1 MKKQVL
7 FMVVLLAAVGL
18 LAGVAANNAL
28 ATSGNQS
35 PCVDCHAAGGAAPTV
50 ALVTNNG
57 ATVTYSVT
65 DATAHE
71 WAIFIGTTRIAGTQS
86 PGNTGQTGTFTVPAG
101 STFTVYAEYGEP
113 GPATSGSF
121 TATAPGGAS
130 SYTITPTAGANGSI
144 SPATP
149 QSVASGG
156 HIVFTMTPAA
166 GYEVADV
173 LVNGASVG
181 AVASYD
187 ITNVTA
193 NGTISA
199 TFRLAA
205 ATTFSIVPTAGEH
218 GSISPA
224 AEQTVNSGS
233 DATFTITPDKGYYID
248 TLKVDGVAVQP
259 AKSYTFTKVA
269 KDHSIAATF
278 APTPPMCAITAS
290 VAGANGG
297 TILPGLSSFTLP
309 AGAGVTYYFV
319 PDEHFHVDSLLVDGW
334 PVTVDADDDSYTFWS
349 VDSNHTLVVDF
360 APNTWKMTASVSGK
374 GSITP
379 SGTQTVSE
387 GAGVTY
393 TFAATA
399 GNSISDVI
407 VDGVSMGI
415 QTSYTFSDIT
425 ENHTIQAKFVANSAN
440 FTVTPSVD
448 GVGGIITPYLPF
460 TVPSGAGITFY
471 FLPSDGF
478 EVGTVKVDG
487 AAVDPKTYNDDN
499 SYTFDNVTANHAIS
513 VAFVRTPAP
522 AKLATSTT
530 LKASAK
536 TIKRNH
542 YVTLTATL
550 KGGTFTNTTIRFE
563 VKKAGA
569 KSYKLL
575 KAVKV
580 SSTGVAKYRYKV
592 TAKGTRYHRV
602 RFLGNDTYLPAPLK
616 SGIKLVV
623 K

>member
-18 LAGVAANNAL
+18 LAGVAVSNAF
-28 ATSGNQS
+28 AFSGGYGDSCDGCHTS
-35 PCVDCHAAGGAAPTV
+35 GGAAPSVT
-50 ALVTNNG
+50 LSTNNG

-71 WAIFIGTTRIAGTQS
+71 WAAFVGTTRIGGTQD
-86 PGNTGQTGTFTVPAG
+86 PGNTGQTGKFTVPAG
-101 STFTVYAEYGEP
+101 SNFTVYAVYGEP
-113 GPATSGSF
+113 AAGSCGSF
-121 TATAPGGAS
+121 TGTAPGGAS

-156 HIVFTMTPAA
+156 HITFTMTPAA

-173 LVNGASVG
+173 LVNGVSVG
-181 AVASYD
+181 AVTSYD

-205 ATTFSIVPTAGEH
+205 SSTFSIVPTAGEH
-218 GSISPA
+218 GSITPA
-224 AEQTVNSGS
+224 ATQTVNSGS

-248 TLKVDGVAVQP
+248 TLTVDGTAVQP
-259 AKSYTFTKVA
+259 TSSYTFTAVKA
-269 KDHSIAATF
+269 NHTIAATF
-278 APTPPMCAITAS
+278 APSPAMCAITAS
-290 VAGANGG
+290 VVGLNGG
-297 TILPGLSSFTLP
+297 SIVPGISPFTLP
-309 AGAGVTYYFV
+309 LGAGVTYYFV
-319 PDEHFHVDSLLVDGW
+319 PDAHFHVHSVLVDGW
-334 PVTVDADDDSYTFWS
+334 PVTVDPDDDSYTFWS
-349 VDSNHTLVVDF
+349 VDRNHTLSVDF
-360 APNTWKMTASVSGK
+360 APNTWTMTASVSGE

-379 SGTQTVSE
+379 SGAQSVSE

-393 TFAATA
+393 TFAADA
-399 GNSISDVI
+399 GNSLSDVI

-425 ENHTIQAKFVANSAN
+425 EDHTIQAKFVANSAN
-440 FTVTPSVD
+440 YTVTPSVA
-448 GVGGIITPYLPF
+448 GVGGIIIPNLPF

-478 EVGTVKVDG
+478 EVGTVSVDG
-487 AAVDPKTYNDDN
+487 APVDPKTYNDDN
-499 SYTFDNVTANHAIS
+499 SYTFDNVTANHSIS
-513 VAFVRTPAP
+513 VAFVRTPVP
-522 AKLATSTT
+522 TSTT

-580 SSTGVAKYRYKV
+580 SSTGVAKYKYKV

-602 RFLGNDTYLPAPLK
+602 RFLGNDTYLAAPLK
-616 SGIKLVV
+616 SGLKLVV